1 MVDGWASS
9 GTLRDDQTAPQGKVS
24 SSEQRALKDIKEED
38 IPGECSDLV
47 NDDVGSELDLCGLAN
62 LLDGR
67 PLGVGEGDG
76 RSGEQRLAELDSWGG
91 HGVDNLPEGS
101 YDVGEV
107 GR

>member
-9 GTLRDDQTAPQGKVS
+9 GTLRDDQTVPQSKVS
-24 SSEQRALKDIKEED
+24 FSEQRALTEIKGED

-47 NDDVGSELDLCGLAN
+47 NDDVGSEIDLCGLAN
-62 LLDGR
+62 LLDRR

-76 RSGEQRLAELDSWGG
+76 RPGEQRLTELDSWGG
-91 HGVDNLPEGS
+91 HGVDALPGGS